1 MKQLLTKKWFPHVAA
16 VVFFLLLTIV
26 YFSPVVFEGKDLVQA
41 DVTSVQGWGKDL
53 KDYHEETGDYAFWS
67 NAMFGGMPANYAFM
81 PVTVNIFR
89 YISNIAG
96 LYLPFTHM
104 KIVFLYLLGF
114 YIFLISLGC
123 RPWLSI
129 IGAVAYAFASY
140 NFIIIEA
147 GHVNKGLA
155 MALMAPVL
163 GGVILTYRK
172 KYFWG
177 ILVTLIA
184 AGIQIY
190 YGHQQITYYLF
201 LMIIVVAL
209 VYLAYA
215 IKEQTLKDYLKSS
228 GILTV
233 VAILATLPALGHLIP
248 TADYTQETM
257 RGGAVLQTAEGQKE
271 SSGLD
276 INYAFQWSYGVG
288 ETMTLLIPNFYGAGS
303 HYNVGLDSHI
313 GKVLQGHDQQELY
326 TKYAPTYW
334 GDQPFTSGPVYAGA
348 IICFLFVLG
357 LMVVKGPEKWWLLI
371 TVVISILLSWGK
383 NFAALNDFL
392 FYHLPLYN
400 KFRTPSMALV
410 IAGVSMAAL
419 SVLAVKTIM
428 ENKDKK
434 GFKSEFLRQFYTAL
448 GITGG
453 LCFILALFGSSLFN
467 FSTSIDG
474 QYNYPDWF
482 LSALQA
488 DRAAMLTSDAWR
500 SLLLIAVSGIFI
512 WLFVQNK
519 MKIKYFLL
527 CLGLLVLFDMW
538 SVDKRFLNNDSF
550 VPKRQAKAI
559 MPTTADQIILQ
570 DKDPN
575 FRVMNLTTN
584 TFNESQ
590 TSYFHKSIGGYSPAK
605 LRRYQDLIDYYL
617 LRQLNR
623 GFFAD
628 MENIID
634 YLVSQRFNI
643 NVLNMLNTRYFIVPT
658 NQGALEVQRNRET
671 LGNCWFVDNIRW
683 VNNPNE
689 EIEALDDFEPA
700 TTAIVD
706 IVWKQQLPED
716 LSPVTDAEDEI
727 YMISYK
733 PGNIVYESVATAPH
747 LAVFSE
753 VFYKTWKAYID
764 GEERPIIRVNYILR
778 ALPVPA
784 GEHTIEFKCVDKVFN
799 TAARI
804 SLWSSILVGLVLL
817 GLVGYMVRRKVQGK
831 G

>member
-16 VVFFLLLTIV
+16 VLLFLLLTIV
-26 YFSPVVFEGKDLVQA
+26 YFSPVVFDGKDLVQG

-81 PVTVNIFR
+81 PATVNIFR
-89 YISNIAG
+89 YISIVVG
-96 LYLPFTHM
+96 LDLPFTHI

-114 YIFLISLGC
+114 YAFLIALGC

-129 IGAVAYAFASY
+129 IGAIAYTFASY

-172 KYFWG
+172 KYLWG

-184 AGIQIY
+184 VGIQVY

-209 VYLAYA
+209 VYLVYA
-215 IKEQTLKDYLKSS
+215 IRERSLKDYLKSS
-228 GILTV
+228 GILAV
-233 VAILATLPALGHLIP
+233 VAILATLPAIGYLMP
-248 TADYTQETM
+248 TVDYTKETM
-257 RGGAVLQTAEGQKE
+257 RGGAVLQAVEGQKE

-276 INYAFQWSYGVG
+276 IEYAFQWSYGVG
-288 ETMTLLIPNFYGAGS
+288 ESMTLLIPNFYGASS
-303 HYNVGLDSHI
+303 HYNIGLDSHI
-313 GKVLQGHDQQELY
+313 GKALQGSEQRGIY

-348 IICFLFVLG
+348 VICFLFILG
-357 LMVVKGPEKWWLLI
+357 LLVLKGPEKWWLLI
-371 TVVISILLSWGK
+371 TTVISLFLSWGR

-419 SVLAVKTIM
+419 AVLTVKTIM
-428 ENKDKK
+428 ENKNQKDFKDK
-434 GFKSEFLRQFYTAL
+434 FIQPFYL
-448 GITGG
+448 SIGITGG
-453 LCFILALFGSSLFN
+453 LCFLFALFGSALFS
-467 FSTSIDG
+467 FSTPIDG

-482 LSALQA
+482 LAALRN

-500 SLLLIAVSGIFI
+500 SLLLIAVSGLFL

-519 MKIKYFLL
+519 LKAGYFLL
-527 CLGLLVLFDMW
+527 CLGVLILFDMW
-538 SVDKRFLNNDSF
+538 NVDKRFLNNDNF

-559 MPTTADQIILQ
+559 LSNEADQFILQ

-575 FRVMNLTTN
+575 YRVMNLATN

-605 LRRYQDLIDYYL
+605 LRRYQD
-617 LRQLNR
+617 
-623 GFFAD
+623 
-628 MENIID
+628 IID
-634 YLVSQRFNI
+634 YHLSQRPNI
-643 NVLNMLNTRYFIVPT
+643 DVLNMLNTRYFIIPT
-658 NQGALEVQRNRET
+658 NQGTREVQHNPEA
-671 LGNCWFVDNIRW
+671 LGNCWFVDNLQW
-683 VNNPNE
+683 VDNPNE
-689 EIEALDDFEPA
+689 EIEALGDFNPA
-700 TTAIVD
+700 VTAIVD
-706 IVWKQQLPED
+706 IAWKEQLPAD
-716 LSPVTDAEDEI
+716 LSPVADGSDEI
-727 YMISYK
+727 KMIDYK
-733 PGNIVYESVATAPH
+733 PGNIVYESTATAPH

-764 GEERPIIRVNYILR
+764 GQEIPIVRVNYILR

-784 GEHTIEFKCVDKVFN
+784 GEHEIEFKCVDDVYN
-799 TAARI
+799 ISARI
-804 SLWSSILVGLVLL
+804 SLWSSILVGLLLLALAGFIVKREVLD
-817 GLVGYMVRRKVQGK
+817 MRRKALNAK
-831 G
+831 

>member
-16 VVFFLLLTIV
+16 VLFFLLLTVV
-26 YFSPVVFEGKDLVQA
+26 YFSPVVFEGKDLKQG
-41 DVTSVQGWGKDL
+41 DVISVEGWGKDL
-53 KDYHEETGDYAFWS
+53 KDYNEETGDYAFWS
-67 NAMFGGMPANYAFM
+67 NAMFGGMPANYAYM
-81 PVTVNIFR
+81 PATVNIFR
-89 YISNIAG
+89 YISIVIG
-96 LYLPFTHM
+96 LDLPFTHL

-114 YIFLISLGC
+114 YIFLIALGC
-123 RPWLSI
+123 KPWLSI

-155 MALMAPVL
+155 MALMAPTL
-163 GGVILTYRK
+163 GGIILTYRK
-172 KYFWG
+172 KYLWG

-184 AGIQIY
+184 TGIQIY

-215 IKEQTLKDYLKSS
+215 IREKTLKDYLKSS
-228 GILTV
+228 GIL
-233 VAILATLPALGHLIP
+233 VAVAVLASLPAMGHLIP
-248 TADYTQETM
+248 TADYTKETM
-257 RGGAVLQTAEGQKE
+257 RGGAVLQATDGQKE

-276 INYAFQWSYGVG
+276 IDYAFQWSYGVG
-288 ETMTLLIPNFYGAGS
+288 ETMTLLIPNCYGANS
-303 HYNVGLDSHI
+303 HYNIGTDSNI
-313 GKVLQGHDQQELY
+313 GKVLRGSEQQASF
-326 TKYAPTYW
+326 TRYAPTYW

-348 IICFLFVLG
+348 IICFLFILG

-371 TVVISILLSWGK
+371 TTVISVLLSWGK

-419 SVLAVKTIM
+419 ALLAVKTIM
-428 ENKDKK
+428 ENKDRK
-434 GFKSEFLRQFYTAL
+434 GFKNEFLQQFYAAL

-453 LCFILALFGSSLFN
+453 LCLLLALFGGSIFSFSSP
-467 FSTSIDG
+467 IDA

-482 LSALQA
+482 LSALHA

-500 SLLLIAVSGIFI
+500 SLLLIVLSGGCL
-512 WLFVQNK
+512 WLFVHNK
-519 MKIKYFLL
+519 MKTAYFLL
-527 CLGLLVLFDMW
+527 GLGLLVLIDMW
-538 SVDKRFLNNDSF
+538 GVDKRFLNNDSF
-550 VPKRQAKAI
+550 MPKRKAKAI
-559 MPTTADQIILQ
+559 ESTSANQFILQ

-575 FRVMNLTTN
+575 YRVMNLATN

-605 LRRYQDLIDYYL
+605 LRRYQD
-617 LRQLNR
+617 
-623 GFFAD
+623 
-628 MENIID
+628 IID
-634 YLVSQRFNI
+634 YHLSQQGPNI
-643 NVLNMLNTRYFIVPT
+643 NVMNMLNTRYFIVPT
-658 NQGALEVQRNRET
+658 NQGTLDVHRNPEA
-671 LGNCWFVDNIRW
+671 LGNCWFVDDIQW

-689 EIEALDDFEPA
+689 EILALYDFNPTA
-700 TTAIVD
+700 TAVVD
-706 IVWKQQLPED
+706 IAWQSQLPSDLAPISNEED
-716 LSPVTDAEDEI
+716 IITMVD
-727 YMISYK
+727 YK
-733 PGNIVYESVATAPH
+733 PGNIIYESTAATPR

-764 GEERPIIRVNYILR
+764 GQEVPIVRVNYILR
-778 ALPVPA
+778 ALAVPA
-784 GEHTIEFKCVDKVFN
+784 GEHTIEFKCVDEVFN

-804 SLWSSILVGLVLL
+804 SLWSSILVGLILL
-817 GLVGYMVRRKVQGK
+817 GLIGYIVKRARYKVESVKIERKIIC
-831 G
+831 